1 MDEEPNFVLNGHA
14 QKKDYMREDDI
25 FFVKWL
31 CANKR
36 NKSVSTL
43 RLGRA
48 QKIIEIGPYIST
60 KRSCAHKRTKSMTT
74 LIFG

>member
-1 MDEEPNFVLNGHA
+1 MDEEPNFVLSGHA

-31 CANKR
+31 CGNKR

-48 QKIIEIGPYIST
+48 QK
-60 KRSCAHKRTKSMTT
+60 KK
-74 LIFG
+74 